1 LLCMFVLVLVKK
13 TNSWNKGIRFLSS
26 ACSDPPEISLPAASE
41 FLCSG
46 LGSASRGN
54 RGSTAVSRTFHGGL
68 SKHPKLSRPG
78 IGFWVLCL
86 KRGRTASPVIA
97 WF

>member
-1 LLCMFVLVLVKK
+1 MFVLVLVKK

-54 RGSTAVSRTFHGGL
+54 RGSTAVSRTFTEGYQSTLNCPGL
-68 SKHPKLSRPG
+68 EL
-78 IGFWVLCL
+78 GFGCCV
-86 KRGRTASPVIA
+86 
-97 WF
+97 